1 MPSIILTTV
10 DGMEPQDA
18 LAICYRLTKPGSEF
32 NLEVRR
38 ILDGN
43 GSSDT
48 PIALWHEDGALLGW
62 ACSHVWNNHQTLEMF
77 TGERHRGR
85 GIATALSAFLLGA
98 GVIDGAEE
106 LAVFS
111 PVTADIARRLGVV
124 EVSLYE
130 RRDGE
135 WSLV

>member
-1 MPSIILTTV
+1 
-10 DGMEPQDA
+10 
-18 LAICYRLTKPGSEF
+18 
-32 NLEVRR
+32 
-38 ILDGN
+38 
-43 GSSDT
+43 
-48 PIALWHEDGALLGW
+48 
-62 ACSHVWNNHQTLEMF
+62 
-77 TGERHRGR
+77 
-85 GIATALSAFLLGA
+85 
-98 GVIDGAEE
+98 VIDGAEE

>member
-1 MPSIILTTV
+1 MASILLTTV
-10 DGMEPQDA
+10 DGLEPQDA

-32 NLEVRR
+32 NLEVRS
-38 ILDGN
+38 LVDGT

-62 ACSHVWNNHQTLEMF
+62 ACSHVWQNTQTLEMF

-85 GIATALSAFLLGA
+85 GIATALSAMLMA
-98 GVIDGAEE
+98 ASVVDSSER

-111 PVTADIARRLGVV
+111 PVTADIARRLGCVDV
-124 EVSLYE
+124 DLYE
-130 RRDGE
+130 RRDGV
-135 WSLV
+135 WVLV

>member
-18 LAICYRLTKPGSEF
+18 LAICYRLTKPGANSTSKCGA
-32 NLEVRR
+32 

-85 GIATALSAFLLGA
+85 GIATALSAFLP
-98 GVIDGAEE
+98 GV
-106 LAVFS
+106 LA
-111 PVTADIARRLGVV
+111 
-124 EVSLYE
+124 
-130 RRDGE
+130 
-135 WSLV
+135 

>member
-10 DGMEPQDA
+10 DGLEPQDA

-32 NLEVRR
+32 NVEIRSL
-38 ILDGN
+38 LDGK

-48 PIALWHEDGALLGW
+48 PIALWNEDGALLGW
-62 ACSHVWNNHQTLEMF
+62 ACSHIWQHHQTLEMY

-85 GIATALSAFLLGA
+85 GIATALSAMLLA
-98 GVIDGAEE
+98 SGVIDHAEE

-111 PVTADIARRLGVV
+111 PATADIARRLGVCD
-124 EVSLYE
+124 VSLYE
-130 RRDGE
+130 RRDGN
-135 WSLV
+135 WVLV